1 MGNCQHETRPNDGPL
16 AKYARR
22 LGTPR
27 GRLRVN
33 VNAYDKKDH
42 TMKMQILLA
51 VSITIVIIIF
61 TLVRLV

>member
-1 MGNCQHETRPNDGPL
+1 MGNCQYETRPNDGPL

-27 GRLRVN
+27 SRLRVN

-42 TMKMQILLA
+42 TMKHILLA
-51 VSITIVIIIF
+51 VGITIVIIIF
-61 TLVRLV
+61 TLGRLV